1 MNVVAKP
8 LPRMTAD
15 AFYEL
20 TDLGPVEG
28 KVELVDG
35 RIRMQHYASDAHGT
49 IQANFAG
56 LIRNHLIAKRPGC
69 RVVTEGGVQ
78 TRLNAKH
85 NVRRPDV
92 TVTCSPPAQGQRAV
106 PNPVLIVQVMS
117 PNNVEEQWESIR
129 ALAHVISIREIVV
142 AESETVEVQ
151 VFRRQ
156 TDNNWPA
163 EPERVGP
170 GGTVR
175 LASLDLDIA
184 VADLYWGTALA

>member
-1 MNVVAKP
+1 MTALSKP
-8 LPRMTAD
+8 LPRMSAD
-15 AFYEL
+15 EFYEL

-28 KVELVDG
+28 KVELVNG
-35 RIRMQHYASDAHGT
+35 LIRMQHYASDAHGT
-49 IQANFAG
+49 IQANFG
-56 LIRNHLIAKRPGC
+56 RLIGNHLVAKRPGC
-69 RVVTEGGVQ
+69 RAVTEGGVQ
-78 TRLNAKH
+78 TTLDAKR

-92 TVTCSPPAQGQRAV
+92 TVTCAPPAQGQRAV
-106 PNPVLIVQVMS
+106 PSPVLIVQVMS

-151 VFRRQ
+151 VFRRGA
-156 TDNNWPA
+156 DGSWPA
-163 EPERVGP
+163 EPECVGP